1 MEARSHGTLTSQWL
15 RVPPET
21 EHALA
26 DRQAELGLPPPVS
39 ITLDETL
46 GTYWHARVR
55 QSFFDSYAGVPIG
68 KFPEDLRVYEHL
80 LWTSRANVVVEIG
93 SDFGG
98 SALWFRDRLATMVR
112 YGRITRG
119 LVFSIDVSVEKAR
132 KHISAAD
139 GEAITLIEGDVC
151 DPVLADHVTRLL
163 PEDAVCFVIEDSA
176 HTYETTRAALDG
188 FSHLVPF
195 GGYFVV
201 EDGCV
206 DIEEMRITEKWPRGV
221 LPALSDWLASERGSE
236 FTQCRDLERYGLSC
250 HPHGFLQRTRERLE
264 TIDASTARWSP
275 RWRRAAEGRRAL

>member
-1 MEARSHGTLTSQWL
+1 MAQDATPG
-15 RVPPET
+15 T
-21 EHALA
+21 EHASA
-26 DRQAELGLPPPVS
+26 DGQAELGLPPPVAV
-39 ITLDETL
+39 TLDDTL

-93 SDFGG
+93 ADFGG
-98 SALWFRDRLATMVR
+98 SALWFRDRLAIMAR

-119 LVFSIDVSVEKAR
+119 HVFSIDVSVEKAQ
-132 KHISAAD
+132 KHIASAD
-139 GEAITLIEGDVC
+139 PSDITLIEGDLC
-151 DPVLADHVTRLL
+151 DPAVADHVTRLL
-163 PEDAVCFVIEDSA
+163 PEDAVCFLIEDSA

-188 FSHLVPF
+188 FSRLVRL

-221 LPALSDWLASERGSE
+221 LPALSDWLVTEQGSQFTER
-236 FTQCRDLERYGLSC
+236 RDLERYGLSC
-250 HPHGFLQRTRERLE
+250 HPHGFLQRTRERTE
-264 TIDASTARWSP
+264 TTEPLRATWPS
-275 RWRRAAEGRRAL
+275 RWRHEVARRRR